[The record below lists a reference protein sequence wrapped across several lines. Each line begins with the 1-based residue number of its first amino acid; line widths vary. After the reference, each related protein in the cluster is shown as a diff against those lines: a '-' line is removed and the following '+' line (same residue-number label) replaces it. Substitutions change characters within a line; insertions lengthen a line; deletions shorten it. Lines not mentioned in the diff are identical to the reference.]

1 MQYNKFLAK
10 SDDNYQKPPLNFFGI
25 ILDFFQTKV
34 EIFLNVS
41 TLSSLI
47 SVEVQIN
54 VEFFFSFMKVKKRGV
69 GTIFSCAY

>member
-10 SDDNYQKPPLNFFGI
+10 SDDNYQKPPLEFFGI

-47 SVEVQIN
+47 SIDNFVPV
-54 VEFFFSFMKVKKRGV
+54 
-69 GTIFSCAY
+69 

>member
-10 SDDNYQKPPLNFFGI
+10 SDDNYQKMFGV
-25 ILDFFQTKV
+25 ILDFFQAKV
-34 EIFLNVS
+34 ERFLNVS

-54 VEFFFSFMKVKKRGV
+54 VDLDFFSYMKVKKHGV
-69 GTIFSCAY
+69 GVGFFHV